1 MSKKHNFIRNCW
13 FELPCPQSWD
23 SLKDIGLADTRFCD
37 KCGRAVYLADD
48 EATLSELMRK
58 KRCVALSHELFIVTT
73 KTITRPRAG
82 RYLGH
87 YVRGDEE

>member
-13 FELPCPQSWD
+13 LELPCPQSWD
-23 SLKDIGLADTRFCD
+23 SLKDIGLAGTKFCD

-48 EATLSELMRK
+48 EKTLSELMRNR
-58 KRCVALSHELFIVTT
+58 RCVALSHELFIVTT

-87 YVRGDEE
+87 YARGDEE

>member
-1 MSKKHNFIRNCW
+1 MYKKHNFIRNCW

-48 EATLSELMRK
+48 EARLLELMRN
-58 KRCVALSHELFIVTT
+58 KRCVALSHELFIATT
-73 KTITRPRAG
+73 KTITRPRAE
-82 RYLGH
+82 R
-87 YVRGDEE
+87 